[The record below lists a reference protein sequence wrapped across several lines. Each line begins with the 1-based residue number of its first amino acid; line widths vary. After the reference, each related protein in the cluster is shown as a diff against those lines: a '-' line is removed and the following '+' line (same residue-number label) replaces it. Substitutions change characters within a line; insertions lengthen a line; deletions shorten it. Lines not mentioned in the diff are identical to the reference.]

1 MSTRLAL
8 LLSVF
13 LVSPAFG
20 QRISNSQTKPNELT
34 VDDVGMHDGMIV
46 SLTHLKSGKIK
57 LKFKTD
63 ENQEFTL
70 DWKTLI
76 YKLTE
81 RNRKIYK
88 EQDKLDDI
96 VADVNKLKQRV
107 KQIPE
112 HEIELLAHSWTS
124 IWTSGVYQAGNRVWR
139 DTYVYNHINR
149 NALEKLSKSYADYWR
164 DEEDRQNLYGPSV
177 RLVPKMTALVVAD
190 KGKDVTYAVLV
201 TGKKEEPKKE
211 KPIDSPGKELE
222 AEATRKLKYAKQMF
236 KDAENAK
243 GEERERL
250 TEMAEKKLQEVIDKY
265 EGSKAAAEA
274 KQLQEKK

>member
-20 QRISNSQTKPNELT
+20 QRISNSQTKANELSA
-34 VDDVGMHDGMIV
+34 DDVLMKDGMIL

-57 LKFKTD
+57 LKFKAD

-107 KQIPE
+107 KQIPDN
-112 HEIELLAHSWTS
+112 EIELLAHSWTS

-149 NALEKLSKSYADYWR
+149 NALEKLSKAYADYWR

-222 AEATRKLKYAKQMF
+222 AEAARKLKYAKQVF